1 MFEQILTVLL
11 LVTLAGLVY
20 LLIRYAQAKQQVEDR
35 ARTLFEHWRASERE
49 VEAEERAEVLFR
61 AWREREEENIRQDA
75 IERSQAVIRGKVTE
89 HLVPFFPEFRYNPR
103 DARFVGTPVDLIVFD
118 GLSDGDV
125 KRVVF
130 VEVKSG
136 KSATLS
142 SRERRVRDCIK
153 RGAVGYE
160 ILHRGGETP

>member
-1 MFEQILTVLL
+1 MFEQVLTILL
-11 LVTLAGLVY
+11 LATLAGLIY
-20 LLIRYAQAKQQVEDR
+20 LLIKYVQAKQQVEDR
-35 ARTLFEHWRASERE
+35 AKALFERWRAEERESEAEARARTLFHT
-49 VEAEERAEVLFR
+49 
-61 AWREREEENIRQDA
+61 WREREEQGIRKDA

-89 HLVPFFPEFRYNPR
+89 HLVPFFPGFAYNPR

-125 KRVVF
+125 KRVIF

-142 SRERRVRDCIK
+142 SRERKVRNCIQK
-153 RGAVGYE
+153 GAVTYE
-160 ILHRGGETP
+160 ILHRQKEA

>member
-20 LLIRYAQAKQQVEDR
+20 LLIKYAQAKQQVEDR
-35 ARTLFEHWRASERE
+35 ARALFERWRARERE
-49 VEAEERAEVLFR
+49 AEAKERAEILFQT
-61 AWREREEENIRQDA
+61 WRKREEENIREDA
-75 IERSQAVIRGKVTE
+75 IKRSQAVIRGKVTE
-89 HLVPFFPEFRYNPR
+89 HLMPFFPDFCYNPR
-103 DARFVGTPVDLIVFD
+103 DARFVGTPVDLVVFD
-118 GLSDGDV
+118 GLSEGDV

-153 RGAVGYE
+153 QGAVSYE
-160 ILHRGGETP
+160 ILHREGETP